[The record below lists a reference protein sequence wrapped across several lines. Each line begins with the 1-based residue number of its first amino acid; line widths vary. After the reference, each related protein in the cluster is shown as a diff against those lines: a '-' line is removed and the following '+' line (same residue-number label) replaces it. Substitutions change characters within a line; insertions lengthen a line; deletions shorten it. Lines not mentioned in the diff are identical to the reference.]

1 MTGPLLV
8 TGGSGLLG
16 QAVRRL
22 RPDALFL
29 STRDGDLRDRSVAE
43 RLMQD
48 IRPSQILHL
57 AGVVGGVKANAA
69 DNARF
74 LEDNILI
81 NSAVLSAA
89 RRLQVPRLTT
99 MLSSCAFPLY
109 ADRATT
115 ETDLQSAMP
124 YAGNGGYAHAK
135 RTLDLQVWLAAK
147 ETGLAWNSLTPVT
160 MYGPHD
166 SFDLE
171 SGHVVGAL
179 IRRCHDAQTHGTSF
193 TVWGTGRAVRQ
204 FVYVDDVA
212 RLALHALA
220 GDWGPGTTIVTPDEG
235 ISIAH
240 LARTIG
246 QVMDYPDS
254 IIFDAT
260 QPEGVP
266 VKRLLSTAFE
276 KRFPG
281 VQFTSLTDGLTETVR
296 WFLRREQDQ
305 SDTGLS
311 RRCAAIHKEPTRV

>member
-1 MTGPLLV
+1 MTGSLLV

-22 RPDALFL
+22 RPDARFL
-29 STRDGDLRDRSVAE
+29 SSRDGDLRDRSVAE
-43 RLMQD
+43 QLMQT
-48 IRPSQILHL
+48 IRPSHILHL

-74 LEDNILI
+74 LEDNLLI

-89 RRLQVPRLTT
+89 RRLHVPHLTT
-99 MLSSCAFPLY
+99 ILSSCAFPLY
-109 ADRATT
+109 ADRPTT
-115 ETDLQSAMP
+115 ETDLQSAVP
-124 YAGNGGYAHAK
+124 YDGNAGYAHAK
-135 RTLDLQVWLAAK
+135 RTLDLQVCLAAK
-147 ETGLAWNSLTPVT
+147 EAGLAWNSLTPVT

-166 SFDLE
+166 SFNLE

-179 IRRCHDAQTHGTSF
+179 IRKCHDAHTQGTPF
-193 TVWGTGRAVRQ
+193 TVWGTGQAIRQ

-212 RLALHALA
+212 RLALQALA
-220 GDWGPGTTIVTPDEG
+220 GDWGPSTTIVTPDEG

-246 QVMDYPDS
+246 RVMDYPGP

-266 VKRLLSTAFE
+266 VKRLRSATFE
-276 KRFPG
+276 ERFPG
-281 VQFTSLTDGLTETVR
+281 AQFTSLRDGLAETVR
-296 WFLRREQDQ
+296 WFLRREVGPVRHQ
-305 SDTGLS
+305 L
-311 RRCAAIHKEPTRV
+311 EPSVCGHS